1 MESYSSGRR
10 GVTRNLVGHEKLPP
24 GFKSPTLRSKLHDS
38 VSCSFICFSDDM
50 TILFSGQKMLY
61 RTKKKHRY
69 NQGFWKWRYRH
80 YNRIYKNIV
89 IDCVKIWQP
98 MTIFSLPKTARFGDI
113 FCRRIVTLL
122 SWNNRTRRLT
132 SGLWGKLSAVM
143 VVAHWILFP
152 LP

>member
-69 NQGFWKWRYRH
+69 NQGFESDVIVITIEYKKYRH
-80 YNRIYKNIV
+80 WLRENWAV
-89 IDCVKIWQP
+89 DD
-98 MTIFSLPKTARFGDI
+98 DI
-113 FCRRIVTLL
+113 FFAENG
-122 SWNNRTRRLT
+122 SFW
-132 SGLWGKLSAVM
+132 
-143 VVAHWILFP
+143 
-152 LP
+152 